1 MRNRIITATVE
12 EINLRGFKFTM
23 SDLARRLSVSK
34 SSLYEHFPSKDALI
48 SSILELILH
57 DFHSQEENI
66 YNSTLPLRQKLKAI
80 LTIKPDR
87 FEPFSN
93 RVYEDLR
100 LSYPEEWQKVV
111 QFRQERMSRI
121 ANLLQHGIDTGIIRP
136 IHVSVA
142 QQTIIS
148 ALNGLTSYSFLTE
161 NNLTYQNAI
170 AAMIDI
176 IVEGLIVKK

>member
-1 MRNRIITATVE
+1 MRNRIIAATVE
-12 EINLRGFKFTM
+12 EVNLRGFKFTM

-34 SSLYEHFPSKDALI
+34 SSLYEHFASKDALI
-48 SSILELILH
+48 SSIVDLILH
-57 DFHSQEENI
+57 DFCSQEEMV
-66 YNSTLPLRQKLKAI
+66 YGSTLSLIEKLKAI

-100 LSYPEEWQKVV
+100 LTYPDEWEKVV
-111 QFRQERMSRI
+111 QFRQERLDRL
-121 ANLLQHGIDTGIIRP
+121 ATLLQQGIDVGIIRP
-136 IHVSVA
+136 IHVAVA

-170 AAMIDI
+170 TAMIDI
-176 IVEGLIVKK
+176 IVEGLTVKK